1 MQSNDVDTN
10 YYSTGFRGSITVV
23 GRNIKTVSLTLTINT
38 VAIDLDSANCSDTGT
53 TVDVYSYSVDHTPVI
68 EFVKSAISSYLDG
81 AYYSVRGISNHAA
94 DNTFTLGGLPCLDS
108 EDMVATNKNSP
119 NFRALVTGTT
129 YQNSGFDCIVPL
141 LAPGSYRAN
150 LHVAGRG
157 WAQAKL
163 DSTTV
168 LIEPAVRGDAVPQS
182 GSIRG
187 GLELSILTR
196 GLVVSDVTKTR
207 VTIGNTPCL
216 VQRIADDDGIDDG
229 ADTLTCIAQP
239 AKDDGYSSAVEHD
252 SPLAYWSLQND
263 YFSPDGSYIASDN
276 LGSFRSMGSL
286 GERASASVIGGVILG
301 QPGISGNDITD
312 QAAFFN
318 ASYIQAPGLDKLS
331 DPTGFGIEFW
341 MKVAESDS
349 DEKYRIIVESASERN
364 GSNSGYVVLLNPCNE
379 MEFWLAPGSEHVPS
393 SNTTE
398 CPLITNLTA
407 ECSQPCSDYVI
418 VPEPSANSTGTLPAG
433 VWHVIRSSQSNW
445 SEWHHIQVGW
455 EADGVDE
462 DSSCTAESVCSG
474 TQVLHINSTSVSLLD
489 ITYLPSQGTT
499 VQMGGTSLSSQN
511 TDSELS
517 YFSGYLDEIAFYSKP
532 LTELQFAEHYFYGS
546 TEHQPIWITVEGV
559 DGIGTGVTPNV
570 VYLESK
576 PAFVEEMIIDWN
588 SVQEMEYVVE
598 NNTAIRIEWTG

>member
-1 MQSNDVDTN
+1 MDTN
-10 YYSTGFRGSITVV
+10 YYSTGFRGNITVV
-23 GRNIKTVSLTLTINT
+23 DLSTKTVSLTLTINS
-38 VAIDLDSANCSDTGT
+38 VAIDLDSANCSDTGA

-68 EFVKSAISSYLDG
+68 ESVEPAISSYLDG
-81 AYYSVRGISNHAA
+81 VYYFVRGISDHAA
-94 DNTFTLGGLPCLDS
+94 DNTFTLGRQPCLNS
-108 EDMVATNKNSP
+108 EDIVSTDRNSP
-119 NFRALVTGTT
+119 DFRSLVAGTG
-129 YQNSGFDCIVPL
+129 YQDAGFDCMVPL
-141 LAPGSYRAN
+141 LAPGSYLAT
-150 LHVAGRG
+150 LHIAGRG
-157 WAQAKL
+157 WAYARL

-182 GSIRG
+182 GSIQG

-229 ADTLTCIAQP
+229 VDTLTCIAQP
-239 AKDDGYSSAVEHD
+239 ARDDGYSSVMEHD

-263 YFSPDGSYIASDN
+263 YFSPDGSYIAADN

-286 GERASASVIGGVILG
+286 GERASASVIGEVIPG

-318 ASYIQAPGLDKLS
+318 ASYIQAPALDEFS

-349 DEKYRIIVESASERN
+349 DEKYRIIVEAVSERN

-379 MEFWLAPGSEHVPS
+379 MEFWLAPGSEYLSS
-393 SNTTE
+393 SNVTE

-407 ECSQPCSDYVI
+407 QCSQPCSDYVI
-418 VPEPSANSTGTLPAG
+418 VPEPSADSTRTLPAG
-433 VWHVIRSSQSNW
+433 VWHVIRSSQSDW
-445 SEWHHIQVGW
+445 LEWNHIQVGW

-474 TQVLHINSTSVSLLD
+474 TQVLYINSTTASSTDV
-489 ITYLPSQGTT
+489 TYLPSLGTT
-499 VQMGGTSLSSQN
+499 IQMGGTSLSSQN

-546 TEHQPIWITVEGV
+546 TEYQPIWITVDGV
-559 DGIGTGVTPNV
+559 DGIGSGVTPNV
-570 VYLESK
+570 EYLESE
-576 PAFVEEMIIDWN
+576 PAFEEEMIIDWN

-598 NNTAIRIEWTG
+598 NDTAIRIEWMG